1 MKLFLFKYRFQLIL
15 LIICII
21 LSSLMNMYMAFI
33 FKKLVDTVTT
43 GSEQEFV
50 KSAFL
55 AVFLIIL
62 GAILRLLTNLSHA
75 SYMRK
80 TMLNLKE
87 IVFGHILNKSLT
99 QLSSNHSAKYIS
111 IFSNDI
117 KMIED
122 DYFKNI
128 FSLIG
133 TFISFSA
140 SLLAMFLLSPTI
152 VIALVLLTLS
162 SMFIPRMF
170 EKKLVNCKRKVVEA
184 LEKFMIHT
192 NDMYSGFAV
201 IKSFGIEG
209 HVHGQFDGINQETEN
224 QKYRFQKLSA
234 WVASISEVFG
244 GFMFIS
250 VFIIGSFLTLRQLI
264 TLGTMIACVQ
274 LTNSIVNPI
283 QMSIQYI
290 TQIKSLR
297 DISAKIT
304 QLLHTERQDK
314 IYIRK
319 PTIQDKVSLKEV
331 SFGYKDD
338 CYNVHGLN
346 MDLELGKK
354 YALVG
359 PSGSGKS
366 TVLRLLMKQYENYK
380 GRISIDEVDLKE
392 INMEDWCRLESVLHQ
407 DVFLFDSSIK
417 ENIVLH
423 QIYSDKEIEDAIQ
436 KSGLSMLIN
445 KLPNGME
452 TQVGEKGSFLSGGE
466 KQRIA
471 IARTLIRRTP
481 LLLMDEP
488 TSSLDQETANAVE
501 ETVLNLEN
509 TTCVMVTHR
518 LSKPVLERYDMIFV
532 FADGAIIE
540 KGTFCELIELQG
552 CFYHMYGL
560 AEESTMTQHK
570 DSPISYVVN

>member
-1 MKLFLFKYRFQLIL
+1 ML
-15 LIICII
+15 LITFII

-33 FKKLVDTVTT
+33 FKDLVDVVTV

-50 KSAFL
+50 GTAIL
-55 AVFLIIL
+55 ALSFIVI
-62 GAILRLLTNLSHA
+62 GAILRLLTNLFHA
-75 SYMRK
+75 SYIQK
-80 TMLNLKE
+80 TMLYLKE
-87 IVFGHILNKSLT
+87 VVFGHIMNKSLT
-99 QLSSNHSAKYIS
+99 QFSAYNSAKYIS

-133 TFISFSA
+133 MCISFSA
-140 SLLAMFLLSPTI
+140 SLVGMFLLSPTI
-152 VIALVLLTLS
+152 VICLLLLTLL

-170 EKKLVNCKRKVVEA
+170 EKKLVNRKRKVADAV
-184 LEKFMIHT
+184 EKFIINT

-201 IKSFGIEG
+201 IKSFGIEKY
-209 HVHGQFDGINQETEN
+209 VKGQYDHLNREVEKN
-224 QKYRFQKLSA
+224 KYAFLRLSA
-234 WVASISEVFG
+234 WVTSISEVFG

-304 QLLHTERQDK
+304 DFLHTEHQDVA
-314 IYIRK
+314 YIHK
-319 PTIQDKVSLKEV
+319 PTIKNKISLKEV
-331 SFGYKDD
+331 SFGYKENSF
-338 CYNVHGLN
+338 NVHRLN
-346 MDLELGKK
+346 MELQQGKK

-366 TVLRLLMKQYENYK
+366 TVLRLLMKQYENYE
-380 GRISIDEVDLKE
+380 GTISVDDVNLKE
-392 INMEDWCRLESVLHQ
+392 IDVEEWCRLESVLHQ
-407 DVFLFDSSIK
+407 DVFLFDS
-417 ENIVLH
+417 NIRDNILLY
-423 QIYSDKEIEDAIQ
+423 QTYSNDEIADVIL
-436 KSGLSMLIN
+436 KSGLITLIN
-445 KLPNGME
+445 KLPEGID
-452 TQVGEKGSFLSGGE
+452 TQVGEKGSILSGGE

-471 IARTLIRRTP
+471 IARTLIRHTP

-488 TSSLDQETANAVE
+488 TSSLDYETANAIE
-501 ETVLNLEN
+501 ETVLDLEN

-518 LSKPVLERYDMIFV
+518 LSKSVLERYDMIFV
-532 FADGAIIE
+532 FADGTIVE
-540 KGTFCELIELQG
+540 RGTFCELIELQG
-552 CFYHMYGL
+552 YFYHMYGM
-560 AEESTMTQHK
+560 AEESAMIRDK
-570 DSPISYVVN
+570 